1 MENEQNKL
9 VLLAEDILISEESK
23 LNPIFLTVDV
33 KLCDSV
39 LNSNREGVTEAFIAD
54 VIERQNDHVCLP
66 FYADVKNLLAGNY
79 DQLGHL
85 YNRATKKF
93 GTSMIGSMS
102 EFYAETNEYGV
113 VSLMGKIKIPK
124 RDRDIVDR
132 VVDLYEMGHFAVSV
146 ELSYDPRELV
156 VAQGGKFIDVSE
168 HSALT
173 GLCLVW
179 RPACSDATAL
189 DMVAS
194 VHADDSVIVADSEEQ
209 GMRGE
214 TRSMDDKK
222 ELTAEVEEEA
232 VAVEEQQ
239 VEAEPETEA
248 VEESVVA
255 EDATAEAGDG
265 GADAEGDGADTEDG
279 ADDAGDDQS
288 DDAEEDGPVED
299 DRDEKRVSEQ
309 ANAEVIENS
318 VDIHEGLYECPETG
332 ETVHVVET
340 RERFV
345 ETIEAQEQTIAEL
358 KTRIA
363 ELEEIEGKY
372 NSMIAEREAA
382 ELAEKKVQAKAFAE
396 KQGLDVTVAEVQDAI
411 ENLDYTAIAEMTMA
425 QEQSEE
431 EKADEPAAPAITLAS
446 FVDLEVSDDNAYGG
460 LLKPRSK

>member
-1 MENEQNKL
+1 
-9 VLLAEDILISEESK
+9 
-23 LNPIFLTVDV
+23 
-33 KLCDSV
+33 
-39 LNSNREGVTEAFIAD
+39 
-54 VIERQNDHVCLP
+54 
-66 FYADVKNLLAGNY
+66 
-79 DQLGHL
+79 
-85 YNRATKKF
+85 
-93 GTSMIGSMS
+93 
-102 EFYAETNEYGV
+102 
-113 VSLMGKIKIPK
+113 
-124 RDRDIVDR
+124 
-132 VVDLYEMGHFAVSV
+132 
-146 ELSYDPRELV
+146 
-156 VAQGGKFIDVSE
+156 
-168 HSALT
+168 
-173 GLCLVW
+173 
-179 RPACSDATAL
+179 
-189 DMVAS
+189 
-194 VHADDSVIVADSEEQ
+194 
-209 GMRGE
+209 
-214 TRSMDDKK
+214 MDDKK

-382 ELAEKKVQAKAFAE
+382 ELAEKKAQAKAFAE